1 MCCLYP
7 LEGSLA
13 PGIQQPSREDQD
25 EDDTLQ
31 YHIELEVIV
40 CDRPWKQEYRL
51 DVEDHEDQGEYVIL
65 TPKLNVGIAFGFDS
79 TFVDRL
85 FHRIGF
91 FRGEQPVGRN
101 RDSREQESRT
111 EKHGD
116 EDPGFEHR

>member
-1 MCCLYP
+1 MVQMCCLYP

-40 CDRPWKQEYRL
+40 CDRPWKQEDRFN
-51 DVEDHEDQGEYVIL
+51 VEDHEDQGEYVIL
-65 TPKLNVGIAFGFDS
+65 TAKLDVGIAFGFDPA
-79 TFVDRL
+79 FVDRL

-91 FRGEQPVGRN
+91 FGGKQPVGCN
-101 RDSREQESRT
+101 RDSR
-111 EKHGD
+111 K
-116 EDPGFEHR
+116 